1 MTDPLPKLADLEA
14 IVFDFDGVI
23 LESAVGKGDAF
34 QELFSEHHEHLKA
47 IREHHLQ
54 NLGVSRYQKFDWI
67 YRNLFGRELPDAERQ
82 ELGEKYSEL
91 VFPRTVGSPFVP
103 GALVLLERLVGR
115 LPLFIASATPQTE
128 LEAVVRQR
136 GLNRFFAEVHG
147 SPPAKGTILV
157 EIVEAGG
164 FEAKRVLM
172 IGDGVSDLEAAN
184 HAGCLFLARLD
195 EAAPRQPFPT
205 EIPFVRNLAEAAE
218 ALF

>member
-1 MTDPLPKLADLEA
+1 MRDPLPKLGDLEA

-23 LESAVGKGDAF
+23 LESAAGKGDAF

-47 IREHHLQ
+47 IRKHHLQ
-54 NLGVSRYQKFDWI
+54 NLGVSRYEKFDWI

-91 VFPRTVGSPFVP
+91 VFARTVGSPFVP
-103 GALVLLERLVGR
+103 GALELLERLFGH
-115 LPLFIASATPQTE
+115 LPLFIASATPQAE
-128 LEAVVRQR
+128 LEAVVRKR
-136 GLNRFFAEVHG
+136 GLDRFFVEVHG
-147 SPPAKGTILV
+147 SPPAKGTLLANII
-157 EIVEAGG
+157 ETGG
-164 FEAKRVLM
+164 FKARSILM

-195 EAAPRQPFPT
+195 EAAPQQPFPIET
-205 EIPFVRNLAEAAE
+205 PFVRNLAEATE